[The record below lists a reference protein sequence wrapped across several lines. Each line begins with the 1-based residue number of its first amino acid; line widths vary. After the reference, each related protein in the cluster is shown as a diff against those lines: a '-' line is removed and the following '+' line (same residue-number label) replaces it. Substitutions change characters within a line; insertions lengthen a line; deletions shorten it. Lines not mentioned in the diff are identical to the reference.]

1 MNDILALFAPV
12 TVKTVVFVVM
22 RAAYKQAHRWRSSAR
37 ICQPIACAPAP
48 PGSWTKMPRPSL
60 VHVSVLVM
68 SCPFP
73 AAVLSTA
80 PYINSPG
87 SPMPAAKPMVIRNT
101 LKAASQ
107 EVNWGIR
114 AVICIVSVSVS
125 DSVIQV
131 DFQNLRRLPRRKFVV
146 IWQWKSDIYER
157 DS

>member
-1 MNDILALFAPV
+1 
-12 TVKTVVFVVM
+12 
-22 RAAYKQAHRWRSSAR
+22 
-37 ICQPIACAPAP
+37 
-48 PGSWTKMPRPSL
+48 
-60 VHVSVLVM
+60 
-68 SCPFP
+68 
-73 AAVLSTA
+73 
-80 PYINSPG
+80 
-87 SPMPAAKPMVIRNT
+87 MVIRNT